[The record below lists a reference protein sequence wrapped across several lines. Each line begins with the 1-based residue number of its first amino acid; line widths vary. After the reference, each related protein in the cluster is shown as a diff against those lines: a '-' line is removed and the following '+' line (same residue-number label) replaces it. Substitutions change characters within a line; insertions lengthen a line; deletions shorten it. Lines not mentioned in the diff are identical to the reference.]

1 MGMEDVK
8 LLAVVGMSGSGKS
21 TVIEYLTKKG
31 IPKVYFGGVI
41 LRAMEEAGI
50 EITPDAERKFREEI
64 REKEGKDFVVKRVIE
79 EVKNLIGAG
88 QKRIVLDGLYTW
100 TEYKILKKEFP
111 SEENMVVVAVVLPKN
126 LRHKRVAERPV
137 RPLSAREISERDWSE
152 IENIEKGGPIANA
165 DYFVDNSGTVEDL
178 HEGVRKLLG
187 EIEFLRA

>member
-1 MGMEDVK
+1 MEDVK